1 MKYLHIRI
9 TDLLE
14 EKGISKTRICKDLEL
29 QRGNFNRYC
38 RDDFQRVDAA
48 LILKLCDYFHCE
60 IADQLEIRDDRD
72 RFPAKDAGTE
82 EHADLMCAGDAR

>member
-38 RDDFQRVDAA
+38 RDDFQRAIIFTA
-48 LILKLCDYFHCE
+48 RSPTCW
-60 IADQLEIRDDRD
+60 RS
-72 RFPAKDAGTE
+72 GMTE
-82 EHADLMCAGDAR
+82 TDSRRRMRERRNTRI